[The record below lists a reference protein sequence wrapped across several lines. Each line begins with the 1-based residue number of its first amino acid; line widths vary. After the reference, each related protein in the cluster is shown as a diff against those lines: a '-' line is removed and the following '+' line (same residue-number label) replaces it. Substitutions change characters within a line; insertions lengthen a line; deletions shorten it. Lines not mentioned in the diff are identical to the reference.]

1 MREQSIWSISDSIFS
16 LKSLAIV
23 AALVPL
29 TTYVIVFNLNN
40 LVRLWSGA
48 YSKYK
53 RSLVVQM
60 KQDSDVRWSEQGKR
74 FEIFRPK
81 AEKMDPS
88 DWMVVLFVFHKAF
101 KALGLSSIL
110 QKKPS
115 RRRSSGM
122 REHKRQPLDLSIL
135 NEVGDP
141 SAGGKSEEVKSSTT
155 KPPTSIFR
163 GISKL
168 SSIFRRELLVSAPPS
183 V

>member
-16 LKSLAIV
+16 LTSLAIV
-23 AALVPL
+23 ATLVPL
-29 TTYVIVFNLNN
+29 TTYLIVFNLNN

-60 KQDSDVRWSEQGKR
+60 KQDSDVKWSEQGKR

-88 DWMVVLFVFHKAF
+88 DWMVVLFVFHKGF
-101 KALGLSSIL
+101 EILGLSKL
-110 QKKPS
+110 FKKKPS
-115 RRRSSGM
+115 RRRSSQT
-122 REHKRQPLDLSIL
+122 REYKRQPLDLSIL
-135 NEVGDP
+135 NEASDP
-141 SAGGKSEEVKSSTT
+141 SVGSKSEVVKSSIA

-163 GISKL
+163 RISKL
-168 SSIFRRELLVSAPPS
+168 SSIFRKKPLVSPPPS